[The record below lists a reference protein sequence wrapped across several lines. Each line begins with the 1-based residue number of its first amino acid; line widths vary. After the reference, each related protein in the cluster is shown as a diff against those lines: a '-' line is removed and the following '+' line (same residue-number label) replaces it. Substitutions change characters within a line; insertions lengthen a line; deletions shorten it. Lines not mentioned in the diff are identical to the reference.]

1 MEAHEGNER
10 ARYWRDQLLKSP
22 RVVTRIMFK
31 RVTAGQE
38 LKASRNKGV

>member
-1 MEAHEGNER
+1 MEDHEGNER
-10 ARYWRDQLLKSP
+10 ARYRRDQLLKSP
-22 RVVTRIMFK
+22 RVMTRITLK